1 MILSL
6 AVDRAVNDR
15 PDNLDYCLG
24 RANFEK
30 GVWECATSISY
41 ESKALDNEGKI
52 SYKIPN
58 NGIYAIIFNP

>member
-24 RANFEK
+24 RADFDK
-30 GVWECATSISY
+30 GVWDCATSISY
-41 ESKALDNEGKI
+41 DD
-52 SYKIPN
+52 
-58 NGIYAIIFNP
+58 

>member
-24 RANFEK
+24 KADFEK

-41 ESKALDNEGKI
+41 DYESLDNEGKI

>member
-24 RANFEK
+24 RADFEK
-30 GVWECATSISY
+30 GVWECATTISY
-41 ESKALDNEGKI
+41 DSEALDNEGKI

-58 NGIYAIIFNP
+58 NGIYAVIYNP

>member
-24 RANFEK
+24 RADFET

-41 ESKALDNEGKI
+41 DSESLDNEGKI
-52 SYKIPN
+52 SYKIPS